1 VTGGG
6 VPVIANAGGDAADPD
21 ETFTVT
27 GGTGGTGSTNSTHFN
42 GGTDGPRRRRVPAG
56 GVLPGRARVPGVS
69 ARGSG
74 VILVGRIGTGGA
86 LVAAAVRESVT
97 VARVFVAGV
106 PGPGHWCGG

>member
-27 GGTGGTGSTNSTHFN
+27 GGTGGTGSTNSTHLN

-56 GVLPGRARVPGVS
+56 GVLPGRACIPDVS
-69 ARGSG
+69 VRRG

-86 LVAAAVRESVT
+86 LMAAAVRESLT
-97 VARVFVAGV
+97 VARLFVAGV